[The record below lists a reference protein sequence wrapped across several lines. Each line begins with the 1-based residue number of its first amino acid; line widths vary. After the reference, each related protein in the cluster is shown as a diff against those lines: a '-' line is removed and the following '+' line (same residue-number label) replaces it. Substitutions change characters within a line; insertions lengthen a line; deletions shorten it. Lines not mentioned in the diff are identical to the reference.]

1 MKKTDNPINKA
12 WRKLQTRGG
21 VLMLLTAAILMQV
34 GSAVQYYF
42 ARNGIR
48 NEVRQRAVSELQVK
62 NLEIQKVVSRV
73 ETAVDNLHWALE
85 RSIVHPDSVYP
96 ILRRIIA
103 NNPDMTGCAI
113 AFLPDYFPSKGYWYE
128 PYVFRDGE
136 SLVDKQIGSAE
147 HNYLEMSWFVDG
159 LAAEGGLWTEPYIDS
174 AGSEGMVCTYTIPLR
189 DASGRIV
196 AVFGSDVSLDW
207 LGDLFEQKADV
218 QTYLFS
224 HAGRLMVCPDSS
236 MVMRVTL
243 EEAAKHY
250 NDTMATQLKRA
261 VLEGRQG
268 SAEVKYG
275 GEKSYIYYS
284 PVGGNTGWSMSLLF
298 PDKEIYK
305 GLHRVSELLLLTMLL
320 GLLLLA
326 FIMWRT
332 FRGIRK
338 LGEVNAEKERI
349 GSELKIA
356 RDIQQ
361 GMLPKTFPPYP
372 DCDEVAIYG
381 SLVPAKEVGGDL
393 YDFQIQNG
401 HLLFC
406 LGDVSGK
413 GVPASLMMAVTR
425 SLFRTVCN
433 RTSSPEEIMNQMNS
447 AMSEMNENSIFVT
460 LFVGNL
466 DLKTGMLSYSNAA
479 HCPPVLVNKTIATLQ
494 MDSNIPL
501 GVMADWMYTRQEIH
515 VGLDSTLFLYTDG
528 LTEAENSSHGQ
539 FGEERMLAEL
549 EKLTTATPRNLID
562 HMSEVIQAFESGVEQ
577 SDDLTMLAIRYTK
590 ASQK

>member
-1 MKKTDNPINKA
+1 MNITDNPINKT

-21 VLMLLTAAILMQV
+21 VLVLLTAAILMEV

-48 NEVRQRAVSELQVK
+48 NEVRQRAASELQVK
-62 NLEIQKVVSRV
+62 NLEIQQMVTRV
-73 ETAVDNLHWALE
+73 ETAVGNLHWALE
-85 RSIVHPDSVYP
+85 QSIVNPDSVYP
-96 ILRRIIA
+96 ILRHIMEK
-103 NNPDMTGCAI
+103 NPDLTGCAI
-113 AFLPDYFPSKGYWYE
+113 AFLPDYYPSKGYWYE
-128 PYVFRDGE
+128 PYVFRNNDTLE
-136 SLVDKQIGSAE
+136 NKQIGSAD
-147 HNYLEMSWFVDG
+147 HNYLEAPWFTDG
-159 LAAEGGLWTEPYIDS
+159 LVNPDGLWTEPYIDS
-174 AGSEGMVCTYTIPLR
+174 DGSEGMVCTYTLPLC
-189 DASGRIV
+189 DASGRTV
-196 AVFGSDVSLDW
+196 AVFGADVSLDW

-224 HAGRLMVCPDSS
+224 HAGRVMVCPDSTL
-236 MVMRVTL
+236 VMRITL
-243 EEAAKHY
+243 EETARLHQ
-250 NDTMATQLKRA
+250 DTMAAHLNEA
-261 VLEGRQG
+261 VQGGKQG
-268 SAEVKYG
+268 STNVKYN
-275 GEKSYIYYS
+275 GEKYYIHYS
-284 PVGGNTGWSMSLLF
+284 PVGGNTGWSMALFF

-305 GLHRVSELLLLTMLL
+305 GLHRVSQLLLISMFL

-338 LGEVNAEKERI
+338 LGEVSAEKERI

-372 DCDEVAIYG
+372 DCDEVAMYG

-393 YDFQIQNG
+393 YDFQILNG

-406 LGDVSGK
+406 VGDVSGK

-425 SLFRTVCN
+425 SLFRTVCG
-433 RTSSPEEIMNQMNS
+433 RTTEPEEIMNQMNA

-460 LFVGNL
+460 FFIGNL
-466 DLKTGMLSYSNAA
+466 DLKTGILSYSNAA
-479 HCPPVLVNKTIATLQ
+479 HCPPVLVNETISTLQ
-494 MDSNIPL
+494 MDANIPL
-501 GVMADWMYTRQEIH
+501 GVMDWDYTRQEIH
-515 VGLDSTLFLYTDG
+515 VGLDSIIFLYTDG
-528 LTEAENSSHGQ
+528 LTEAENTTHGQ

-549 EKLTTATPRNLID
+549 KKMADATPRNLID
-562 HMSEVIQAFESGVEQ
+562 HISEVIQDFESGTEQ

-590 ASQK
+590 ASK

>member
-1 MKKTDNPINKA
+1 MKQTDNPINKT
-12 WRKLQTRGG
+12 WRKLQTRSG
-21 VLMLLTAAILMQV
+21 VLVLLTAAILMEV

-48 NEVRQRAVSELQVK
+48 NEVRQRAAFELQVK
-62 NLEIQKVVSRV
+62 NLEIKQMLSRV
-73 ETAVDNLHWALE
+73 ETAAGNLHWVLE
-85 RSIVHPDSVYP
+85 ESIANPDSVYP
-96 ILRRIIA
+96 ILRHIMEK
-103 NNPDMTGCAI
+103 NPDLTGCAI
-113 AFLPDYFPSKGYWYE
+113 AFLPDYYPSKGYWYE
-128 PYVFRDGE
+128 PYVFRNNDTLE
-136 SLVDKQIGSAE
+136 NKQIGSAD
-147 HNYLEMSWFVDG
+147 HNYLEAPWFTDG
-159 LAAEGGLWTEPYIDS
+159 LVNPDGLWTEPYIDS
-174 AGSEGMVCTYTIPLR
+174 DGSEGMVCTYTLPLC
-189 DASGRIV
+189 DASGRTV
-196 AVFGSDVSLDW
+196 AVFGADVSLDW

-224 HAGRLMVCPDSS
+224 HAGRVMVCPDSTL
-236 MVMRVTL
+236 VMRITL
-243 EEAAKHY
+243 EETARLHQ
-250 NDTMATQLKRA
+250 DTMAAHLNEA
-261 VLEGRQG
+261 VQGGKQG
-268 SAEVKYG
+268 STNVKYN
-275 GEKSYIYYS
+275 GEKYYIHYS
-284 PVGGNTGWSMSLLF
+284 PVGGNTGWSMALFF

-305 GLHRVSELLLLTMLL
+305 GLHRVSQLLLISMFL

-332 FRGIRK
+332 FRGIQK
-338 LGEVNAEKERI
+338 LGEVSAEKERI

-393 YDFQIQNG
+393 YDFQILDG

-406 LGDVSGK
+406 VGDVSGK

-425 SLFRTVCN
+425 SLFRTVCA
-433 RTSSPEEIMNQMNS
+433 RTTHPEEIMNQMNT

-460 LFVGNL
+460 FFIGNL

-479 HCPPVLVNKTIATLQ
+479 HCPPVLVNETISTLQ

-501 GVMADWMYTRQEIH
+501 GVLEWTYTRQEIH
-515 VGLDSTLFLYTDG
+515 VGLDSVIFLYTDG
-528 LTEAENSSHGQ
+528 LTEAENTTHGQ
-539 FGEERMLAEL
+539 FGEARMLAEL
-549 EKLTTATPRNLID
+549 EKMADATPRNLID
-562 HMSEVIQAFESGVEQ
+562 HISEVIQVFESGTEQ

-590 ASQK
+590 ASK

>member
-1 MKKTDNPINKA
+1 MKKTDNHINKT
-12 WRKLQTRGG
+12 WRRLQTRGG
-21 VLMLLTAAILMQV
+21 VLVLLTAAILMEV

-48 NEVRQRAVSELQVK
+48 NEVRQRAASELQVK
-62 NLEIQKVVSRV
+62 NLEIQQMVTRV
-73 ETAVDNLHWALE
+73 ETAVGNLHWALE
-85 RSIVHPDSVYP
+85 QSIVHPDSIYP
-96 ILRRIIA
+96 ILRRVMEKNTDLA
-103 NNPDMTGCAI
+103 GCAI
-113 AFLPDYFPSKGYWYE
+113 AFLPDYYSSQGHWYE
-128 PYVFRDGE
+128 PYVFR
-136 SLVDKQIGSAE
+136 SNNVLLDKQIGSAE
-147 HNYLEMSWFVDG
+147 HDYLAMPWFTDG
-159 LAAEGGLWTEPYIDS
+159 LESFDGAWTEPYIDS
-174 AGSEGMVCTYTIPLR
+174 VGSEGVVCTYTMPLR
-189 DASGRIV
+189 DASGRAV
-196 AVFGSDVSLDW
+196 AVFAADVSLDW
-207 LGDLFEQKADV
+207 LGDLFEQKAAV

-224 HAGRLMVCPDSS
+224 HEGRILVSPDST

-243 EEAAKHY
+243 EETARLHHDTLAAY
-250 NDTMATQLKRA
+250 LYRA
-261 VLEGRQG
+261 VQ
-268 SAEVKYG
+268 G
-275 GEKSYIYYS
+275 GEKGATNVKYNGEKYYVYYS
-284 PVGGNTGWSMSLLF
+284 PVGGDTGWLMALFF

-305 GLHRVSELLLLTMLL
+305 GLHRVSQLLLISMFL

-393 YDFQIQNG
+393 YDFQIQKG

-406 LGDVSGK
+406 VGDVSGK

-425 SLFRTVCN
+425 SLFRTVCA
-433 RTSSPEEIMNQMNS
+433 RTTNPEEIMNQMNT

-460 LFVGNL
+460 FFIGNL
-466 DLKTGMLSYSNAA
+466 DLKTGILSYSNAA
-479 HCPPVLVNKTIATLQ
+479 HCPPVLVNETISTLQ

-501 GVMADWMYTRQEIH
+501 GVMEWTYTRQETH
-515 VGLDSTLFLYTDG
+515 VGLDSVIFLYTDG
-528 LTEAENSSHGQ
+528 LTEAENTTHDQ
-539 FGEERMLAEL
+539 FGEARMLAEL
-549 EKLTTATPRNLID
+549 EKMAHTTPRELID
-562 HMSEVIQAFESGVEQ
+562 HISEVIQVFESGTEQ

-590 ASQK
+590 ASK

>member
-1 MKKTDNPINKA
+1 MNKTDNPINKT

-21 VLMLLTAAILMQV
+21 VLVLLTAAILMEV

-48 NEVRQRAVSELQVK
+48 NEVRQRAASELQVK
-62 NLEIQKVVSRV
+62 NLEIQQMVTRV
-73 ETAVDNLHWALE
+73 ETAVGNLHWALE
-85 RSIVHPDSVYP
+85 ESIVNPDSVYP
-96 ILRRIIA
+96 ILRHIMEK
-103 NNPDMTGCAI
+103 NPDLTGCAI
-113 AFLPDYFPSKGYWYE
+113 AFLPDYYPSKGYWYE
-128 PYVFRDGE
+128 PYVFRNNDTLE
-136 SLVDKQIGSAE
+136 NKQIGSAD
-147 HNYLEMSWFVDG
+147 HNYLEAPWFTDG
-159 LAAEGGLWTEPYIDS
+159 LVNPDGLWTEPYIDS
-174 AGSEGMVCTYTIPLR
+174 DGSEGMVCTYTLPLC
-189 DASGRIV
+189 DASGRTV
-196 AVFGSDVSLDW
+196 AVFGADVSLDW

-224 HAGRLMVCPDSS
+224 HAGRVMVCPDSTL
-236 MVMRVTL
+236 VMRITL
-243 EEAAKHY
+243 EETARLHQ
-250 NDTMATQLKRA
+250 DTMAAHLNEA
-261 VLEGRQG
+261 VQGGKQG
-268 SAEVKYG
+268 STNVKYN
-275 GEKSYIYYS
+275 GEKYYIHYS
-284 PVGGNTGWSMSLLF
+284 PVGGNTGWSMALFF

-305 GLHRVSELLLLTMLL
+305 GLHRVSQLLLISMLL

-332 FRGIRK
+332 FRGIQK
-338 LGEVNAEKERI
+338 LGEVSAEKERI

-393 YDFQIQNG
+393 YDFQIVNG

-406 LGDVSGK
+406 VGDVSGK

-425 SLFRTVCN
+425 SLFRTVCA
-433 RTSSPEEIMNQMNS
+433 RTTNPEEIMNQMNT
-447 AMSEMNENSIFVT
+447 AMFEMNENSIFVT
-460 LFVGNL
+460 FFIGNL

-479 HCPPVLVNKTIATLQ
+479 HCPPVLVNQTLSTLQ

-501 GVMADWMYTRQEIH
+501 GVMEWTYTRQETH
-515 VGLDSTLFLYTDG
+515 VGLDSTIFLYTDG
-528 LTEAENSSHGQ
+528 LTEAENTTHDQ

-549 EKLTTATPRNLID
+549 KKMADATPRNLID
-562 HMSEVIQAFESGVEQ
+562 HISEVIQDFESGTEQ

-590 ASQK
+590 ASK

>member
-1 MKKTDNPINKA
+1 MKKTDNPINKT

-21 VLMLLTAAILMQV
+21 VLVLLTAAILMEV

-48 NEVRQRAVSELQVK
+48 NEVRQRAAFELQVK
-62 NLEIQKVVSRV
+62 NLEIKQMLSRV
-73 ETAVDNLHWALE
+73 ETAAGNLHWVLE
-85 RSIVHPDSVYP
+85 ESIVNPDSVYP
-96 ILRRIIA
+96 ILRHIMEK
-103 NNPDMTGCAI
+103 NPDLTGCAI
-113 AFLPDYFPSKGYWYE
+113 AFLPDYYPSKGYWYE
-128 PYVFRDGE
+128 PYVFRNNDTLE
-136 SLVDKQIGSAE
+136 NKQIGSAD
-147 HNYLEMSWFVDG
+147 HNYLEAPWFTDG
-159 LAAEGGLWTEPYIDS
+159 LVNPDGLWTEPYIDS
-174 AGSEGMVCTYTIPLR
+174 DGSEGMVCTYTLPLC
-189 DASGRIV
+189 DASGRTV
-196 AVFGSDVSLDW
+196 AVFGADVSLDW

-224 HAGRLMVCPDSS
+224 HAGRVMVCPDSTL
-236 MVMRVTL
+236 VMRITL
-243 EEAAKHY
+243 EETARLHQ
-250 NDTMATQLKRA
+250 DTMAAHLNEA
-261 VLEGRQG
+261 VQGGKQG
-268 SAEVKYG
+268 STNVKYN
-275 GEKSYIYYS
+275 GEKYYIHYS
-284 PVGGNTGWSMSLLF
+284 PVGGNTGWSMALFF

-305 GLHRVSELLLLTMLL
+305 GLHRVSQLLLISMFL

-401 HLLFC
+401 NLLFC
-406 LGDVSGK
+406 VGDVSGK

-425 SLFRTVCN
+425 SLFRTVCA
-433 RTSSPEEIMNQMNS
+433 RTTNPEEIMNQMNT

-460 LFVGNL
+460 FFIGNL
-466 DLKTGMLSYSNAA
+466 DLKTGMLTYSNAA
-479 HCPPVLVNKTIATLQ
+479 HCPPVLVNDTISTLQ

-501 GVMADWMYTRQEIH
+501 GVMDWDYTRQEIH
-515 VGLDSTLFLYTDG
+515 VGLDSVIFLYTDG
-528 LTEAENSSHGQ
+528 LTEAENTTHGQ
-539 FGEERMLAEL
+539 FGEARMLAEL
-549 EKLTTATPRNLID
+549 EKMADATPRNLID
-562 HMSEVIQAFESGVEQ
+562 HISEVIQVFESGTEQ

-590 ASQK
+590 ASK

>member
-1 MKKTDNPINKA
+1 MNKTDNPINKT

-21 VLMLLTAAILMQV
+21 VLVLLTAAILMEV

-48 NEVRQRAVSELQVK
+48 NEVRQRAASELQVK
-62 NLEIQKVVSRV
+62 NLEIQQMVTRV
-73 ETAVDNLHWALE
+73 ETAVGNLHWALE
-85 RSIVHPDSVYP
+85 ESIVNPDSVYP
-96 ILRRIIA
+96 ILRHIMEK
-103 NNPDMTGCAI
+103 NPDLTGCAI
-113 AFLPDYFPSKGYWYE
+113 AFLPDYYPSKGYWYE
-128 PYVFRDGE
+128 PYVFRNNDTLE
-136 SLVDKQIGSAE
+136 NKQIGSAD
-147 HNYLEMSWFVDG
+147 HNYLEAPWFTDG
-159 LAAEGGLWTEPYIDS
+159 LVNPDGLWTEPYIDS
-174 AGSEGMVCTYTIPLR
+174 DGSEGMVCTYTLPLC
-189 DASGRIV
+189 DASGRTV
-196 AVFGSDVSLDW
+196 AVFGADVSLDW

-224 HAGRLMVCPDSS
+224 HAGRVMVCPDSTL
-236 MVMRVTL
+236 VMRITL
-243 EEAAKHY
+243 EETARLHQ
-250 NDTMATQLKRA
+250 DTMAAHLNEA
-261 VLEGRQG
+261 VQGGKQG
-268 SAEVKYG
+268 STNVKYN
-275 GEKSYIYYS
+275 GEKYYIHYS
-284 PVGGNTGWSMSLLF
+284 PVGGNTGWSMALFF

-305 GLHRVSELLLLTMLL
+305 GLHRVSQLLLISMFL

-372 DCDEVAIYG
+372 DCDEVAMYG

-393 YDFQIQNG
+393 YDFQILNG

-406 LGDVSGK
+406 VGDVSGK

-425 SLFRTVCN
+425 SLFRTVCA
-433 RTSSPEEIMNQMNS
+433 RTTNPEEIMNQMNT
-447 AMSEMNENSIFVT
+447 AMFEMNENSIFVT
-460 LFVGNL
+460 FFIGNL

-479 HCPPVLVNKTIATLQ
+479 HCPPVLVNQTLSTLQ

-501 GVMADWMYTRQEIH
+501 GVMEWTYTRQETH
-515 VGLDSTLFLYTDG
+515 VGLDSTIFLYTDG
-528 LTEAENSSHGQ
+528 LTEAENTTHDQ

-549 EKLTTATPRNLID
+549 KKMADATPRNLID
-562 HMSEVIQAFESGVEQ
+562 HISEVIQDFESGTEQ

-590 ASQK
+590 ASK

>member
-1 MKKTDNPINKA
+1 MNKTDNPINKT

-21 VLMLLTAAILMQV
+21 VLVLLTAAILMEV

-48 NEVRQRAVSELQVK
+48 NEVRQRAASELQVK
-62 NLEIQKVVSRV
+62 NLEIQQMVTRV
-73 ETAVDNLHWALE
+73 ETAVGNLHWALE
-85 RSIVHPDSVYP
+85 ESIVNPDSVYP
-96 ILRRIIA
+96 ILRHIMEK
-103 NNPDMTGCAI
+103 NPDLTGCAI
-113 AFLPDYFPSKGYWYE
+113 AFLPDYYPSKGYWYE
-128 PYVFRDGE
+128 PYVFRNNDTLE
-136 SLVDKQIGSAE
+136 NKQIGSAD
-147 HNYLEMSWFVDG
+147 HNYLEAPWFTDG
-159 LAAEGGLWTEPYIDS
+159 LVNPDGLWTEPYIDS
-174 AGSEGMVCTYTIPLR
+174 DGSEGMVCTYTLPLC
-189 DASGRIV
+189 DASGRTV
-196 AVFGSDVSLDW
+196 AVFGADVSLDW

-224 HAGRLMVCPDSS
+224 HAGRVMVCPDSTL
-236 MVMRVTL
+236 VMRITL
-243 EEAAKHY
+243 EETARLHQ
-250 NDTMATQLKRA
+250 DTMAAHLNEA
-261 VLEGRQG
+261 VQGGKQG
-268 SAEVKYG
+268 STNVKYN
-275 GEKSYIYYS
+275 GEKYYIHYS
-284 PVGGNTGWSMSLLF
+284 PVGGNTGWSMALFF

-305 GLHRVSELLLLTMLL
+305 GLHRVSQLLLISMFL

-372 DCDEVAIYG
+372 DCDEVAMYG

-393 YDFQIQNG
+393 YDFQILNG

-406 LGDVSGK
+406 VGDVSGK

-425 SLFRTVCN
+425 SLFRTVCG
-433 RTSSPEEIMNQMNS
+433 RTTEPEEIMNQMNA

-460 LFVGNL
+460 FFIGNL
-466 DLKTGMLSYSNAA
+466 DLKTGILSYSNAA
-479 HCPPVLVNKTIATLQ
+479 HCPPVLVNETISTLQ
-494 MDSNIPL
+494 MDANIPL
-501 GVMADWMYTRQEIH
+501 GVMDWDYTRQEIH
-515 VGLDSTLFLYTDG
+515 VGLDSIIFLYTDG
-528 LTEAENSSHGQ
+528 LTEAENTTHGQ
-539 FGEERMLAEL
+539 FGEERMLVEL
-549 EKLTTATPRNLID
+549 EKMADATPRNLID
-562 HMSEVIQAFESGVEQ
+562 HISEVIQVFESGTEQ

-590 ASQK
+590 ASK

>member
-1 MKKTDNPINKA
+1 MKKTDNPINKT

-21 VLMLLTAAILMQV
+21 VLVLLTAAILMEV

-48 NEVRQRAVSELQVK
+48 NEVRQRAAFELQVK
-62 NLEIQKVVSRV
+62 NLEIKQMLSRV
-73 ETAVDNLHWALE
+73 ETAAGNLHWVLE
-85 RSIVHPDSVYP
+85 ESIVNPDSVYP
-96 ILRRIIA
+96 ILRHIMEK
-103 NNPDMTGCAI
+103 NPDLTGCAI
-113 AFLPDYFPSKGYWYE
+113 AFLPDYYPSKGYWYE
-128 PYVFRDGE
+128 PYVFRNNDTLE
-136 SLVDKQIGSAE
+136 NKQIGSAD
-147 HNYLEMSWFVDG
+147 HNYLEAPWFTDG
-159 LAAEGGLWTEPYIDS
+159 LVNPDGLWTEPYIDS
-174 AGSEGMVCTYTIPLR
+174 DGSEGMVCTYTLPLC
-189 DASGRIV
+189 DASGRTV
-196 AVFGSDVSLDW
+196 AVFGADVSLDW

-224 HAGRLMVCPDSS
+224 HAGRVMVCPDSTL
-236 MVMRVTL
+236 VMRITL
-243 EEAAKHY
+243 EETARLHQ
-250 NDTMATQLKRA
+250 DTMAAHLNEA
-261 VLEGRQG
+261 VQGGKQG
-268 SAEVKYG
+268 STNVKYN
-275 GEKSYIYYS
+275 GEKYYIHYS
-284 PVGGNTGWSMSLLF
+284 PVGGNTGWSMALFF

-305 GLHRVSELLLLTMLL
+305 GLHRVSQLLLISMFL

-406 LGDVSGK
+406 VGDVSGK

-425 SLFRTVCN
+425 SLFRTVCA
-433 RTSSPEEIMNQMNS
+433 RTTNPEEIMNQMNT

-460 LFVGNL
+460 FFIGNL
-466 DLKTGMLSYSNAA
+466 DLKTGMLTYSNAA
-479 HCPPVLVNKTIATLQ
+479 HCPPVLVNDTISTLQ

-501 GVMADWMYTRQEIH
+501 GVMDWDYTRQEIH
-515 VGLDSTLFLYTDG
+515 VGLDSVIFLYTDG
-528 LTEAENSSHGQ
+528 LTEAENTTHGQ
-539 FGEERMLAEL
+539 FGEARMLAEL
-549 EKLTTATPRNLID
+549 EKMADATPRNLID
-562 HMSEVIQAFESGVEQ
+562 HISEVIQVFESGTEQ

-590 ASQK
+590 ASK

>member
-1 MKKTDNPINKA
+1 MKKTDNPINKT

-21 VLMLLTAAILMQV
+21 VLVLLTAAILMEV

-48 NEVRQRAVSELQVK
+48 NEVRQRAAFELQVK
-62 NLEIQKVVSRV
+62 NLEIKQMLSRV
-73 ETAVDNLHWALE
+73 ETAAGNLHWVLE
-85 RSIVHPDSVYP
+85 ESIANPDSVYP
-96 ILRRIIA
+96 ILRHIMEK
-103 NNPDMTGCAI
+103 NPDLTGCAI
-113 AFLPDYFPSKGYWYE
+113 AFLPDYYPSKGYWYE
-128 PYVFRDGE
+128 PYVFRNNDTLE
-136 SLVDKQIGSAE
+136 DKQIGSAD
-147 HNYLEMSWFVDG
+147 HNYLEAPWFTDG
-159 LAAEGGLWTEPYIDS
+159 LVNPDGLWTEPYIDS
-174 AGSEGMVCTYTIPLR
+174 DGSEGMVCTYTLPLC
-189 DASGRIV
+189 DASGRTV
-196 AVFGSDVSLDW
+196 AVFGADVSLDW

-224 HAGRLMVCPDSS
+224 HAGRVMVCPDSTL
-236 MVMRVTL
+236 VMRITL
-243 EEAAKHY
+243 EETARLY
-250 NDTMATQLKRA
+250 QDTMAAHLNEA
-261 VLEGRQG
+261 VQGGKQG
-268 SAEVKYG
+268 STNVKYN
-275 GEKSYIYYS
+275 GEKYYIHYS
-284 PVGGNTGWSMSLLF
+284 PVGGNTGWSMALFF

-305 GLHRVSELLLLTMLL
+305 GLHRVSQLLLVSMFL

-406 LGDVSGK
+406 VGDVSGK

-425 SLFRTVCN
+425 SLFRTVCA
-433 RTSSPEEIMNQMNS
+433 RTTHPEEIMNQMNT

-460 LFVGNL
+460 FFIGNL
-466 DLKTGMLSYSNAA
+466 DLKTGILTYSNAA
-479 HCPPVLVNKTIATLQ
+479 HCPPVLVNETISTLQ
-494 MDSNIPL
+494 MDANIPL
-501 GVMADWMYTRQEIH
+501 GVMDWDYTRQEIH
-515 VGLDSTLFLYTDG
+515 VGLDSVIFLYTDG
-528 LTEAENSSHGQ
+528 LTEAENTTHGQ

-549 EKLTTATPRNLID
+549 EKMADATPRNLID
-562 HMSEVIQAFESGVEQ
+562 HISEVIQVFESGTEQ

-590 ASQK
+590 ASK

>member
-1 MKKTDNPINKA
+1 
-12 WRKLQTRGG
+12 
-21 VLMLLTAAILMQV
+21 
-34 GSAVQYYF
+34 
-42 ARNGIR
+42 
-48 NEVRQRAVSELQVK
+48 
-62 NLEIQKVVSRV
+62 
-73 ETAVDNLHWALE
+73 
-85 RSIVHPDSVYP
+85 
-96 ILRRIIA
+96 
-103 NNPDMTGCAI
+103 
-113 AFLPDYFPSKGYWYE
+113 
-128 PYVFRDGE
+128 
-136 SLVDKQIGSAE
+136 
-147 HNYLEMSWFVDG
+147 
-159 LAAEGGLWTEPYIDS
+159 
-174 AGSEGMVCTYTIPLR
+174 MVCTYTLPLC
-189 DASGRIV
+189 DASGRTV
-196 AVFGSDVSLDW
+196 AVFGADVSLDW

-224 HAGRLMVCPDSS
+224 HAGRVMVCPDSTL
-236 MVMRVTL
+236 VMRITL
-243 EEAAKHY
+243 EETARLHQ
-250 NDTMATQLKRA
+250 DTMAAHLNEA
-261 VLEGRQG
+261 VQGGKQG
-268 SAEVKYG
+268 STNVKYN
-275 GEKSYIYYS
+275 GEKYYIHYS
-284 PVGGNTGWSMSLLF
+284 PVGGNTGWSMALFF

-305 GLHRVSELLLLTMLL
+305 GLHRVSQLLLISMFL

-406 LGDVSGK
+406 VGDVSGK

-425 SLFRTVCN
+425 SLFRTVCA
-433 RTSSPEEIMNQMNS
+433 RTTNPEEIMNQMNT

-460 LFVGNL
+460 FFIGNL
-466 DLKTGMLSYSNAA
+466 DLKTGMLTYSNAA
-479 HCPPVLVNKTIATLQ
+479 HCPPVLVNDTISTLQ

-501 GVMADWMYTRQEIH
+501 GVMDWDYTRQEIH
-515 VGLDSTLFLYTDG
+515 VGLDSVIFLYTDG
-528 LTEAENSSHGQ
+528 LTEAENTTHGQ
-539 FGEERMLAEL
+539 FGEARMLAEL
-549 EKLTTATPRNLID
+549 EKMADATPRNLID
-562 HMSEVIQAFESGVEQ
+562 HISEVIQVFESGTEQ

-590 ASQK
+590 ASK

>member
-1 MKKTDNPINKA
+1 MNKTDNPINKT

-21 VLMLLTAAILMQV
+21 VLVLLTAAILMEV

-48 NEVRQRAVSELQVK
+48 NEVRQRAASELQVK
-62 NLEIQKVVSRV
+62 NLEIQQMVTRV
-73 ETAVDNLHWALE
+73 ETAVGNLHWALE
-85 RSIVHPDSVYP
+85 QSIVNPDSVYP
-96 ILRRIIA
+96 ILRHIMEK
-103 NNPDMTGCAI
+103 NPDLTGCAI
-113 AFLPDYFPSKGYWYE
+113 AFLPDYYPSKGYWYE
-128 PYVFRDGE
+128 PYVFRNNDTLE
-136 SLVDKQIGSAE
+136 NKQIGSAD
-147 HNYLEMSWFVDG
+147 HNYLDAPWFTDG
-159 LAAEGGLWTEPYIDS
+159 LVNPDGLWTEPYIDS
-174 AGSEGMVCTYTIPLR
+174 DGSEGMVCTYTLPLC
-189 DASGRIV
+189 DASGRTV
-196 AVFGSDVSLDW
+196 AVFGADVSLDW

-224 HAGRLMVCPDSS
+224 HAGRVMVCPDSTL
-236 MVMRVTL
+236 VMRITL
-243 EEAAKHY
+243 EETARLHQ
-250 NDTMATQLKRA
+250 DTMAAHLNEA
-261 VLEGRQG
+261 VQGGKQG
-268 SAEVKYG
+268 STNVKYN
-275 GEKSYIYYS
+275 GEKYYIHYS
-284 PVGGNTGWSMSLLF
+284 PVGGNTGWSMALFF

-305 GLHRVSELLLLTMLL
+305 GLHRVSQLLLISMFL

-372 DCDEVAIYG
+372 DCDEVAMYG

-393 YDFQIQNG
+393 YDFQILNG

-406 LGDVSGK
+406 VGDVSGK

-425 SLFRTVCN
+425 SLFRTVCG
-433 RTSSPEEIMNQMNS
+433 RTTEPEEIMNQMNA

-460 LFVGNL
+460 FFIGNL
-466 DLKTGMLSYSNAA
+466 DLKTGILSYSNAA
-479 HCPPVLVNKTIATLQ
+479 HCPPVLVNETISTLQ
-494 MDSNIPL
+494 MDANIPL
-501 GVMADWMYTRQEIH
+501 GVMDWDYTRQEIH
-515 VGLDSTLFLYTDG
+515 VGLDSIIFLYTDG
-528 LTEAENSSHGQ
+528 LTEAENTTHGQ
-539 FGEERMLAEL
+539 FGEERMLVEL
-549 EKLTTATPRNLID
+549 EKMADATPRNLID
-562 HMSEVIQAFESGVEQ
+562 HISEVIQVFESGTEQ

-590 ASQK
+590 ASK

>member
-1 MKKTDNPINKA
+1 MKKTDNPINKT

-21 VLMLLTAAILMQV
+21 VLVLLTAAILMEV

-48 NEVRQRAVSELQVK
+48 NEVRQRAAFELQVK
-62 NLEIQKVVSRV
+62 NLEIKQMLSRV
-73 ETAVDNLHWALE
+73 ETAAGNLHWVLE
-85 RSIVHPDSVYP
+85 ESIVNPDSVYP
-96 ILRRIIA
+96 ILRHIMEK
-103 NNPDMTGCAI
+103 NPDLTGCAI
-113 AFLPDYFPSKGYWYE
+113 AFLPDYYPSKGYWYE
-128 PYVFRDGE
+128 PYVFRNNDTLE
-136 SLVDKQIGSAE
+136 NKQIGSAN
-147 HNYLEMSWFVDG
+147 HNYLEAPWFTDG
-159 LAAEGGLWTEPYIDS
+159 LVNPDGLWTEPYIDS
-174 AGSEGMVCTYTIPLR
+174 DGSEGMVCTYTLPLC
-189 DASGRIV
+189 DASGRTV
-196 AVFGSDVSLDW
+196 AVFGADVSLDW

-224 HAGRLMVCPDSS
+224 HAGRVMVCPDSTL
-236 MVMRVTL
+236 VMRITL
-243 EEAAKHY
+243 EETARLHQ
-250 NDTMATQLKRA
+250 DTMAAHLNEA
-261 VLEGRQG
+261 VQGGKQG
-268 SAEVKYG
+268 STNVKYN
-275 GEKSYIYYS
+275 GEKYYIHYS
-284 PVGGNTGWSMSLLF
+284 PVGGNTGWSMALFF

-305 GLHRVSELLLLTMLL
+305 GLHRVSQLLLISMFL

-406 LGDVSGK
+406 VGDVSGK

-425 SLFRTVCN
+425 SLFRTVCA
-433 RTSSPEEIMNQMNS
+433 RTTHPEEIMNQMNT

-460 LFVGNL
+460 FFIGNL
-466 DLKTGMLSYSNAA
+466 DLKTGILTYSNAA
-479 HCPPVLVNKTIATLQ
+479 HCPPVLVNETISTLQ
-494 MDSNIPL
+494 MDANIPL
-501 GVMADWMYTRQEIH
+501 GVMDWNYTRQETH
-515 VGLDSTLFLYTDG
+515 VGLDSVIFLYTDG
-528 LTEAENSSHGQ
+528 LTEAENTTHGQ
-539 FGEERMLAEL
+539 FGEARMLAEL
-549 EKLTTATPRNLID
+549 EEMAHATPRELID
-562 HMSEVIQAFESGVEQ
+562 HISGVIQVFESGTEQ

-590 ASQK
+590 SSK

>member
-1 MKKTDNPINKA
+1 MKKTDNPINKT

-21 VLMLLTAAILMQV
+21 VLVLLTAAILMEV

-48 NEVRQRAVSELQVK
+48 NEVRQRAAFELQVK
-62 NLEIQKVVSRV
+62 NLEIKQMLSRV
-73 ETAVDNLHWALE
+73 ETAAGNLHWVLE
-85 RSIVHPDSVYP
+85 ESIANPDSVYP
-96 ILRRIIA
+96 ILRHIMEK
-103 NNPDMTGCAI
+103 NPDLTGCAI
-113 AFLPDYFPSKGYWYE
+113 AFLPDYYPSKGYWYE
-128 PYVFRDGE
+128 PYVFRNNDTLE
-136 SLVDKQIGSAE
+136 DKQIGSAD
-147 HNYLEMSWFVDG
+147 HNYLEAPWFTDG
-159 LAAEGGLWTEPYIDS
+159 LVNPDGLWTEPYIDS
-174 AGSEGMVCTYTIPLR
+174 DGSEGMVCTYTLPLC
-189 DASGRIV
+189 DASGRTV
-196 AVFGSDVSLDW
+196 AVFGADVSLDW

-224 HAGRLMVCPDSS
+224 HAGRVMVCPDSTL
-236 MVMRVTL
+236 VMRITL
-243 EEAAKHY
+243 EETARLY
-250 NDTMATQLKRA
+250 QDTMAAHLNEA
-261 VLEGRQG
+261 VQGGKQG
-268 SAEVKYG
+268 STNVKYN
-275 GEKSYIYYS
+275 GEKYYIHYS
-284 PVGGNTGWSMSLLF
+284 PVGGNTGWSMALFF

-305 GLHRVSELLLLTMLL
+305 GLHRVSQLLLVSMFL

-406 LGDVSGK
+406 VGDVSGK

-425 SLFRTVCN
+425 SLFRTVCA
-433 RTSSPEEIMNQMNS
+433 RTTNPEEIMNQMNT

-460 LFVGNL
+460 FFIGNL
-466 DLKTGMLSYSNAA
+466 DLKTGILTYSNAA
-479 HCPPVLVNKTIATLQ
+479 HCPPVLVNETISTLQ
-494 MDSNIPL
+494 MDANIPL
-501 GVMADWMYTRQEIH
+501 GVMDWDYTRQEIH
-515 VGLDSTLFLYTDG
+515 VGLDSIIFLYTDG
-528 LTEAENSSHGQ
+528 LTEAENTTHGQ
-539 FGEERMLAEL
+539 FGEERMLVEL
-549 EKLTTATPRNLID
+549 EKMADATPRNLID
-562 HMSEVIQAFESGVEQ
+562 HISEVIQVFESGTEQ

-590 ASQK
+590 ASK

>member
-1 MKKTDNPINKA
+1 MKKTDNPINKT

-21 VLMLLTAAILMQV
+21 VLVLLTAAILMEV

-48 NEVRQRAVSELQVK
+48 NEVRQRAAFELQVK
-62 NLEIQKVVSRV
+62 NLEIKQMLSRV
-73 ETAVDNLHWALE
+73 ETAAGNLHWVLE
-85 RSIVHPDSVYP
+85 ESIVNPDSVYP
-96 ILRRIIA
+96 ILRHIMEK
-103 NNPDMTGCAI
+103 NPDLTGCAI
-113 AFLPDYFPSKGYWYE
+113 AFLPDYYPSKGYWYE
-128 PYVFRDGE
+128 PYVFRNNDTLE
-136 SLVDKQIGSAE
+136 NKQIGSAD
-147 HNYLEMSWFVDG
+147 HNYLEAPWFTDG
-159 LAAEGGLWTEPYIDS
+159 LVNPDGLWTEPYIDS
-174 AGSEGMVCTYTIPLR
+174 DGSEGMVCTYTLPLC
-189 DASGRIV
+189 DASGRTV
-196 AVFGSDVSLDW
+196 AVFGADVSLDW

-224 HAGRLMVCPDSS
+224 HAGRVMVCPDSTL
-236 MVMRVTL
+236 VMRITL
-243 EEAAKHY
+243 EETARLHQ
-250 NDTMATQLKRA
+250 DTMAAHLNEA
-261 VLEGRQG
+261 VQGGKQG
-268 SAEVKYG
+268 STNVKYN
-275 GEKSYIYYS
+275 GEKYYIHYS
-284 PVGGNTGWSMSLLF
+284 PVGGNTGWSMALFF

-305 GLHRVSELLLLTMLL
+305 GLHRVSQLLLISMFL

-372 DCDEVAIYG
+372 DCDEVAMYG

-393 YDFQIQNG
+393 YDFQILNG
-401 HLLFC
+401 HLPFC
-406 LGDVSGK
+406 VGDVSGK

-425 SLFRTVCN
+425 SLFRTVCG
-433 RTSSPEEIMNQMNS
+433 RTTEPEEIMNQMNA

-460 LFVGNL
+460 FFIGNL
-466 DLKTGMLSYSNAA
+466 DLKTGILSYSNAA
-479 HCPPVLVNKTIATLQ
+479 HCPPVLVNQTVSTLQ

-501 GVMADWMYTRQEIH
+501 GVMEWDYTRQEIH
-515 VGLDSTLFLYTDG
+515 VGLDSIIFLYTDG
-528 LTEAENSSHGQ
+528 LTEAENTTHGQ
-539 FGEERMLAEL
+539 FGEARMLAEL
-549 EKLTTATPRNLID
+549 EKMADATPRNLID
-562 HMSEVIQAFESGVEQ
+562 HISEVIQVFESGTEQ

-590 ASQK
+590 ASK

>member
-1 MKKTDNPINKA
+1 MNKTDNPINKT

-21 VLMLLTAAILMQV
+21 VLVLLTAAILMEV

-48 NEVRQRAVSELQVK
+48 NEVRQRAAFELQVK
-62 NLEIQKVVSRV
+62 NLEIKQMLSRV
-73 ETAVDNLHWALE
+73 ETAAGNLHWVLE
-85 RSIVHPDSVYP
+85 ESIVNPDSVYP
-96 ILRRIIA
+96 ILRHIMEK
-103 NNPDMTGCAI
+103 NPDLTGCAI
-113 AFLPDYFPSKGYWYE
+113 AFLPDYYPSKGYWYE
-128 PYVFRDGE
+128 PYVFRNNDTLE
-136 SLVDKQIGSAE
+136 NKQIGSAD
-147 HNYLEMSWFVDG
+147 HNYLESPWFTDG
-159 LAAEGGLWTEPYIDS
+159 LLNPDGLWTEPYIDS
-174 AGSEGMVCTYTIPLR
+174 DGSEGMVCTYTLPLC
-189 DASGRIV
+189 DASGRTV
-196 AVFGSDVSLDW
+196 AVFGADVSLDW

-224 HAGRLMVCPDSS
+224 HAGRIMVSPDST

-243 EEAAKHY
+243 EEAARLHH
-250 NDTMATQLKRA
+250 DTLAAHLNHVVK
-261 VLEGRQG
+261 EGHQG
-268 SAEVKYG
+268 STNVKYD
-275 GEKSYIYYS
+275 GEKYYIYYS
-284 PVGGNTGWSMSLLF
+284 PVGGNTGWSMALLF

-305 GLHRVSELLLLTMLL
+305 GLHRVSQLLLISMFL

-393 YDFQIQNG
+393 YDFQILNG

-406 LGDVSGK
+406 VGDVSGK

-425 SLFRTVCN
+425 SLFRTVCA
-433 RTSSPEEIMNQMNS
+433 RTTNPEEIMNQMNT

-460 LFVGNL
+460 FFIGNL

-479 HCPPVLVNKTIATLQ
+479 HCPPVLVNETLSTLQ
-494 MDSNIPL
+494 MDANIPL
-501 GVMADWMYTRQEIH
+501 GVMDWNYTRQETH
-515 VGLDSTLFLYTDG
+515 VGLDSIIFLYTDG
-528 LTEAENSSHGQ
+528 LTEAENTTHGQ

-549 EKLTTATPRNLID
+549 EKMADATPRNLID
-562 HMSEVIQAFESGVEQ
+562 HISEVIQVFESGTEQ

-590 ASQK
+590 ASK

>member
-1 MKKTDNPINKA
+1 MKKTDNPINKT

-21 VLMLLTAAILMQV
+21 VLMLLTAAILMEV

-48 NEVRQRAVSELQVK
+48 NEVRQRAAFELQVK
-62 NLEIQKVVSRV
+62 NLEIKQMLSRV
-73 ETAVDNLHWALE
+73 ETAAGNLHWVLE
-85 RSIVHPDSVYP
+85 ESIVNPDSVYP
-96 ILRRIIA
+96 ILRHIMEK
-103 NNPDMTGCAI
+103 NPDLTGCAI
-113 AFLPDYFPSKGYWYE
+113 AFLPDYYPSKGYWYE
-128 PYVFRDGE
+128 PYVFRNNDTLE
-136 SLVDKQIGSAE
+136 NKQIGSAD
-147 HNYLEMSWFVDG
+147 HNYLEAPWFTDG
-159 LAAEGGLWTEPYIDS
+159 LVNPDGLWTEPYIDS
-174 AGSEGMVCTYTIPLR
+174 DGSEGMVCTYTLPLC
-189 DASGRIV
+189 DASGRTV
-196 AVFGSDVSLDW
+196 AVFGADVSLDW

-224 HAGRLMVCPDSS
+224 HAGRVMVCPDSTL
-236 MVMRVTL
+236 VMRITL
-243 EEAAKHY
+243 EETARLHQ
-250 NDTMATQLKRA
+250 DTMAAHLNEA
-261 VLEGRQG
+261 VQGGKQG
-268 SAEVKYG
+268 STNVKYN
-275 GEKSYIYYS
+275 GEKYYIHYS
-284 PVGGNTGWSMSLLF
+284 PVGGNTGWSMALFF

-305 GLHRVSELLLLTMLL
+305 GLHRVSQLLLISMFL

-406 LGDVSGK
+406 VGDVSGK

-425 SLFRTVCN
+425 SLFRTVCA
-433 RTSSPEEIMNQMNS
+433 RTTNPEEIMNQMNT

-460 LFVGNL
+460 FFIGNL
-466 DLKTGMLSYSNAA
+466 DLKTGMLTYSNAA
-479 HCPPVLVNKTIATLQ
+479 HCPPVLVNETISTLQ
-494 MDSNIPL
+494 MDANIPL
-501 GVMADWMYTRQEIH
+501 GVMDWNYTRQETH
-515 VGLDSTLFLYTDG
+515 VGLDSVIFLYTDG
-528 LTEAENSSHGQ
+528 LTEAENTTHGQ
-539 FGEERMLAEL
+539 FGEARMLAEL
-549 EKLTTATPRNLID
+549 EEMAHATPRELID
-562 HMSEVIQAFESGVEQ
+562 HISGVIQVFESGTEQ

-590 ASQK
+590 ASK

>member
-1 MKKTDNPINKA
+1 MNKTDNPINKT

-21 VLMLLTAAILMQV
+21 VLVLLTAAILMEV

-48 NEVRQRAVSELQVK
+48 NEVRQRAASELQVK
-62 NLEIQKVVSRV
+62 NLEIQQMVTRV
-73 ETAVDNLHWALE
+73 ETAVGNLHWALE
-85 RSIVHPDSVYP
+85 QSIVNPDSVYP
-96 ILRRIIA
+96 ILRHIMEK
-103 NNPDMTGCAI
+103 NPDLTGCAI
-113 AFLPDYFPSKGYWYE
+113 AFLPDYYPSKGYWYE
-128 PYVFRDGE
+128 PYVFRNNDTLE
-136 SLVDKQIGSAE
+136 NKQIGSAD
-147 HNYLEMSWFVDG
+147 HNYLEAPWFTDG
-159 LAAEGGLWTEPYIDS
+159 LVNPDGLWTEPYIDS
-174 AGSEGMVCTYTIPLR
+174 DGSEGMVCTYTLPLC
-189 DASGRIV
+189 DASGRTV
-196 AVFGSDVSLDW
+196 AVFGADVSLDW

-224 HAGRLMVCPDSS
+224 HAGRVMVCPDSTL
-236 MVMRVTL
+236 VMRITL
-243 EEAAKHY
+243 EETARLHQ
-250 NDTMATQLKRA
+250 DTMAAHLNEA
-261 VLEGRQG
+261 VQGGKQG
-268 SAEVKYG
+268 STNVKYN
-275 GEKSYIYYS
+275 GEKYYIHYS
-284 PVGGNTGWSMSLLF
+284 PVGGNTGWSMALFF
-298 PDKEIYK
+298 PDKEIYR
-305 GLHRVSELLLLTMLL
+305 GLHRVSQLLLISMFL

-332 FRGIRK
+332 FRGIQK
-338 LGEVNAEKERI
+338 LGEVSAEKERI

-393 YDFQIQNG
+393 YDFQIVNG

-406 LGDVSGK
+406 VGDVSGK

-425 SLFRTVCN
+425 SLFRTVCA
-433 RTSSPEEIMNQMNS
+433 RTTNPEEIMNQMNM
-447 AMSEMNENSIFVT
+447 AMFEMNENSIFVT
-460 LFVGNL
+460 FFIGNL

-479 HCPPVLVNKTIATLQ
+479 HCPPVLVNQTLSTLQ

-501 GVMADWMYTRQEIH
+501 GVMEWTYTRQETH
-515 VGLDSTLFLYTDG
+515 VGLDSTIFLYTDG
-528 LTEAENSSHGQ
+528 LTEAENTTHDQ

-549 EKLTTATPRNLID
+549 KKMADATPRNLID
-562 HMSEVIQAFESGVEQ
+562 HISEVIQDFESGTEQ

-590 ASQK
+590 ASK

>member
-1 MKKTDNPINKA
+1 MNKTDNPINKT

-21 VLMLLTAAILMQV
+21 VLVLLTAAILMEV

-48 NEVRQRAVSELQVK
+48 NEVRQRAASELQVK
-62 NLEIQKVVSRV
+62 NLEIQQMVTRV
-73 ETAVDNLHWALE
+73 ETAVGNLHWALE
-85 RSIVHPDSVYP
+85 ESIVNPDSVYP
-96 ILRRIIA
+96 ILRHIMEK
-103 NNPDMTGCAI
+103 NPDLTGCAI
-113 AFLPDYFPSKGYWYE
+113 AFLPDYYPSKGYWYE
-128 PYVFRDGE
+128 PYVFRNNDTLE
-136 SLVDKQIGSAE
+136 NKQIGSAD
-147 HNYLEMSWFVDG
+147 HNYLEAPWFTDG
-159 LAAEGGLWTEPYIDS
+159 LVNPDGLWTEPYIDS
-174 AGSEGMVCTYTIPLR
+174 DGSEGMVCTYTLPLC
-189 DASGRIV
+189 DASGRTV
-196 AVFGSDVSLDW
+196 AVFGADVSLDW

-224 HAGRLMVCPDSS
+224 HAGRVMVCPDSTL
-236 MVMRVTL
+236 VMRITL
-243 EEAAKHY
+243 EETARLHQ
-250 NDTMATQLKRA
+250 DTMAAHLNEA
-261 VLEGRQG
+261 VQGGKQG
-268 SAEVKYG
+268 STNVKYN
-275 GEKSYIYYS
+275 GEKYYIHYS
-284 PVGGNTGWSMSLLF
+284 PVGGNTGWSMALFF
-298 PDKEIYK
+298 PDKEIYR
-305 GLHRVSELLLLTMLL
+305 GLHRVSQLLLISMFL

-332 FRGIRK
+332 FRGIQK
-338 LGEVNAEKERI
+338 LGEVSAEKERI

-393 YDFQIQNG
+393 YDFQIVNG

-406 LGDVSGK
+406 VGDVSGK

-425 SLFRTVCN
+425 SLFRTVCA
-433 RTSSPEEIMNQMNS
+433 RTTNPEEIMNQMNM
-447 AMSEMNENSIFVT
+447 AMFEMNENSIFVT
-460 LFVGNL
+460 FFIGNL

-479 HCPPVLVNKTIATLQ
+479 HCPPVLVNQTLSTLQ

-501 GVMADWMYTRQEIH
+501 GVMEWTYTRQETH
-515 VGLDSTLFLYTDG
+515 VGLDSTIFLYTDG
-528 LTEAENSSHGQ
+528 LTEAENTTHDQ

-549 EKLTTATPRNLID
+549 KKMADATPRNLID
-562 HMSEVIQAFESGVEQ
+562 HISEVIQDFESGTEQ

-590 ASQK
+590 ASK

>member
-1 MKKTDNPINKA
+1 MKKTDNPINKT

-21 VLMLLTAAILMQV
+21 VLVLLTAAILMEV

-48 NEVRQRAVSELQVK
+48 NEVRQRAAFELQVK
-62 NLEIQKVVSRV
+62 NLEIKQMLSRV
-73 ETAVDNLHWALE
+73 ETAAGNLHWVLE
-85 RSIVHPDSVYP
+85 ESIVNPDSVYP
-96 ILRRIIA
+96 ILRHIMEK
-103 NNPDMTGCAI
+103 NPDLTGCAI
-113 AFLPDYFPSKGYWYE
+113 AFLPDYYPSKGYWYE
-128 PYVFRDGE
+128 PYVFRNNDTLE
-136 SLVDKQIGSAE
+136 NKQIGSAD
-147 HNYLEMSWFVDG
+147 HNYLEAPWFTDG
-159 LAAEGGLWTEPYIDS
+159 LVNPDGLWTEPYIDS
-174 AGSEGMVCTYTIPLR
+174 DGSEGMVCTYTLPLC
-189 DASGRIV
+189 DASGRTV
-196 AVFGSDVSLDW
+196 AVFGADVSLDW

-224 HAGRLMVCPDSS
+224 HAGRVMVCPDSTL
-236 MVMRVTL
+236 VMRITL
-243 EEAAKHY
+243 EETARLHQ
-250 NDTMATQLKRA
+250 DTMAAHLNEA
-261 VLEGRQG
+261 VQGGKQG
-268 SAEVKYG
+268 STNVKYN
-275 GEKSYIYYS
+275 GEKYYIHYS
-284 PVGGNTGWSMSLLF
+284 PVGGNTGWSMALFF

-305 GLHRVSELLLLTMLL
+305 GLHRVSQLLLISMFL

-372 DCDEVAIYG
+372 DCEEVAIYG

-393 YDFQIQNG
+393 YDFQILDG

-406 LGDVSGK
+406 VGDVSGK

-425 SLFRTVCN
+425 SLFRTVCA
-433 RTSSPEEIMNQMNS
+433 RTTHPEEIMNQMNT

-460 LFVGNL
+460 FFIGNL
-466 DLKTGMLSYSNAA
+466 DLKTGILTYSNAA
-479 HCPPVLVNKTIATLQ
+479 HCPPVLVNETISTLQ
-494 MDSNIPL
+494 MDANIPL
-501 GVMADWMYTRQEIH
+501 GVMDWNYTRQETH
-515 VGLDSTLFLYTDG
+515 VGLDSIIFLYTDG
-528 LTEAENSSHGQ
+528 LTEAENTTHGQ
-539 FGEERMLAEL
+539 FGEERMLVEL
-549 EKLTTATPRNLID
+549 EKMADATPRNLID
-562 HMSEVIQAFESGVEQ
+562 HISEVIQVFESGTEQ

-590 ASQK
+590 ASK